1 MHRTQFVTASE
12 RRWRRSAGPTQCGS
26 NAPVSPMTEPRPDT
40 DITAAEVDDDIILA
54 REGGD
59 SGEWILTSWAIPE
72 AYWR

>member
-1 MHRTQFVTASE
+1 
-12 RRWRRSAGPTQCGS
+12 
-26 NAPVSPMTEPRPDT
+26 MTEPRPDI